1 MRVVFVGA
9 GNLATRLS
17 LEMRK
22 SGMSIGQVY
31 SHTSEH
37 AKILADE
44 LGCGWTVIP
53 EEIVEDADLYVF
65 SLKDA
70 VLQDVIARVKPN
82 NGLWVHT
89 AGSMPISV
97 FEGLTARYGVVYPL
111 QTFSKSREV
120 DFKKIPFFLEANSS
134 EDEKVLG
141 EVAGDFV
148 KSETVDKM
156 TESCKRLLAMVC
168 QGNFT
173 MGSLEETIR
182 AITSDAKIQATLRK
196 KLKGRYEKDKALLE
210 KVAGLPEQ
218 EASDWAFLAAEV
230 INWEWLA
237 QVLEAAGWEGTTQE
251 AIDII
256 RAAVIVEEGMKVG
269 VEAEQPEV

>member
-141 EVAGDFV
+141 EVARALSGDVRFLS
-148 KSETVDKM
+148 SE
-156 TESCKRLLAMVC
+156 KRKNLHLAAVFAC
-168 QGNFT
+168 NFT
-173 MGSLEETIR
+173 NHMYALAEKILEEQQIPGEVLLPLIDETAAKVHVMSPVRAQTGPAIR
-182 AITSDAKIQATLRK
+182 YD
-196 KLKGRYEKDKALLE
+196 EN
-210 KVAGLPEQ
+210 
-218 EASDWAFLAAEV
+218 V
-230 INWEWLA
+230 INKHMAMLKDPDMRNLYELISRSIHK
-237 QVLEAAGWEGTTQE
+237 EARHE
-251 AIDII
+251 
-256 RAAVIVEEGMKVG
+256 
-269 VEAEQPEV
+269 

>member
-89 AGSMPISV
+89 AGSMPMDV
-97 FEGLTARYGVVYPL
+97 FNGHTANYGVLYPM
-111 QTFSKSREV
+111 QTFSKTREV
-120 DFKKIPFFLEANSS
+120 DFNVIPFFLEANTSENAGKLQHLAEKLSGNIRFLSS
-134 EDEKVLG
+134 DKRKSLHLAAVFACNFTNHIYALAVKLLEEQDIPADVLLPLIDETAAKIHTMPPR
-141 EVAGDFV
+141 VAQTGPAIRYDENV
-148 KSETVDKM
+148 INKH
-156 TESCKRLLAMVC
+156 LAML
-168 QGNFT
+168 GD
-173 MGSLEETIR
+173 
-182 AITSDAKIQATLRK
+182 SDMRSIYRLISQSIHK
-196 KLKGRYEKDKALLE
+196 
-210 KVAGLPEQ
+210 
-218 EASDWAFLAAEV
+218 EAQHE
-230 INWEWLA
+230 
-237 QVLEAAGWEGTTQE
+237 
-251 AIDII
+251 
-256 RAAVIVEEGMKVG
+256 
-269 VEAEQPEV
+269 

>member
-44 LGCGWTVIP
+44 LGCGWTVVP
-53 EEIVEDADLYVF
+53 EDIVEDADLYVF

-97 FEGLTARYGVVYPL
+97 FEGLTARYGVVYAL

-141 EVAGDFV
+141 EVARALSSDVRFLS
-148 KSETVDKM
+148 SE
-156 TESCKRLLAMVC
+156 KRKNLH
-168 QGNFT
+168 
-173 MGSLEETIR
+173 
-182 AITSDAKIQATLRK
+182 
-196 KLKGRYEKDKALLE
+196 
-210 KVAGLPEQ
+210 
-218 EASDWAFLAAEV
+218 LAAGV
-230 INWEWLA
+230 ILR
-237 QVLEAAGWEGTTQE
+237 
-251 AIDII
+251 II
-256 RAAVIVEEGMKVG
+256 CMR
-269 VEAEQPEV
+269 

>member
-82 NGLWVHT
+82 NGLWC
-89 AGSMPISV
+89 I
-97 FEGLTARYGVVYPL
+97 RQGVCQSLYL
-111 QTFSKSREV
+111 
-120 DFKKIPFFLEANSS
+120 
-134 EDEKVLG
+134 KVLRLDMG
-141 EVAGDFV
+141 WFIRY
-148 KSETVDKM
+148 
-156 TESCKRLLAMVC
+156 KRLVRV
-168 QGNFT
+168 GRWI
-173 MGSLEETIR
+173 S
-182 AITSDAKIQATLRK
+182 RK
-196 KLKGRYEKDKALLE
+196 YR
-210 KVAGLPEQ
+210 
-218 EASDWAFLAAEV
+218 SF
-230 INWEWLA
+230 
-237 QVLEAAGWEGTTQE
+237 
-251 AIDII
+251 
-256 RAAVIVEEGMKVG
+256 
-269 VEAEQPEV
+269 

>member
-44 LGCGWTVIP
+44 LGCGWTVVP
-53 EEIVEDADLYVF
+53 EDIVEDADLYVF

-141 EVAGDFV
+141 EVARALSSPTAQPV
-148 KSETVDKM
+148 
-156 TESCKRLLAMVC
+156 R
-168 QGNFT
+168 QGLHRRPERPRPRCRSGSSGLHPLYAGPPLQ
-173 MGSLEETIR
+173 GSL
-182 AITSDAKIQATLRK
+182 QALH
-196 KLKGRYEKDKALLE
+196 
-210 KVAGLPEQ
+210 
-218 EASDWAFLAAEV
+218 
-230 INWEWLA
+230 
-237 QVLEAAGWEGTTQE
+237 
-251 AIDII
+251 
-256 RAAVIVEEGMKVG
+256 
-269 VEAEQPEV
+269 

>member
-44 LGCGWTVIP
+44 LGCGWTVVP
-53 EEIVEDADLYVF
+53 E
-65 SLKDA
+65 DA

-141 EVAGDFV
+141 EVARALSSDVRFLS
-148 KSETVDKM
+148 SE
-156 TESCKRLLAMVC
+156 KRKNLHLAAVFAC
-168 QGNFT
+168 NFT
-173 MGSLEETIR
+173 NHMYALAEKILEEQQIPGEVLLPLIDETAAKVHVMSPVRAQTGPAIR
-182 AITSDAKIQATLRK
+182 YD
-196 KLKGRYEKDKALLE
+196 EN
-210 KVAGLPEQ
+210 
-218 EASDWAFLAAEV
+218 V
-230 INWEWLA
+230 INKHMAMLKDPDMRNLYELISRSIHE
-237 QVLEAAGWEGTTQE
+237 EARHE
-251 AIDII
+251 
-256 RAAVIVEEGMKVG
+256 
-269 VEAEQPEV
+269 

>member
-44 LGCGWTVIP
+44 VGCGWTVVP
-53 EEIVEDADLYVF
+53 EDIVEDADLYVF

-97 FEGLTARYGVVYPL
+97 FEGFTARYGVVYPL

-120 DFKKIPFFLEANSS
+120 DFKKIPFFPCILSYKTTNNRYSYCS
-134 EDEKVLG
+134 N
-141 EVAGDFV
+141 
-148 KSETVDKM
+148 
-156 TESCKRLLAMVC
+156 TEFS
-168 QGNFT
+168 
-173 MGSLEETIR
+173 
-182 AITSDAKIQATLRK
+182 SDAIRNTDFPS
-196 KLKGRYEKDKALLE
+196 Y
-210 KVAGLPEQ
+210 
-218 EASDWAFLAAEV
+218 
-230 INWEWLA
+230 
-237 QVLEAAGWEGTTQE
+237 
-251 AIDII
+251 AI
-256 RAAVIVEEGMKVG
+256 
-269 VEAEQPEV
+269 